1 LKHENVIPRLEIEK
15 YKFPMLILG
24 SLPFIGVSYKS
35 FKHDEIYRKRFSNIE
50 NIIEIL
56 SVAVEYGIDV
66 LGVMPDI
73 ENSLFNNLL
82 NAIKKVEANYG
93 IEIGLGICIPV
104 PLEIDGKPID
114 VFRRWLTYYHN
125 EKKLV
130 DENDLLK
137 RYLNDPVLQWRK
149 GWKKQFLK
157 ASKHLKP
164 YAKEDFKRL
173 SINLRPVERILNIFD
188 GYKVVFVEPGSEIDF
203 LVVSGR
209 FDLLDSLLSFLQSLY
224 GGLVILGSHHSG
236 ITIPVLEKSKLS
248 FNGFMTPI
256 NMLGVMMFPSKELS
270 LKAVEEAKRPVIA
283 IKVLAGGRLKPLE
296 AIEFALKYVKFL
308 MVGVA
313 STKELNILVRAL
325 FDALSK

>member
-1 LKHENVIPRLEIEK
+1 MHHKNMIPRLKMGKHI
-15 YKFPMLILG
+15 FPMLMLG
-24 SLPFIGVSYKS
+24 SLPFIGISYKS
-35 FKHDEIYRKRFSNIE
+35 FKHDEIYRNRFSNIR

-56 SVAVEYGIDV
+56 SAAIEYGINV
-66 LGVMPDI
+66 LGIMPDI
-73 ENSLFNNLL
+73 ENPLFHNLL

-114 VFRRWLTYYHN
+114 TYRRWLTYYYN

-130 DENDLLK
+130 DKKDLFK
-137 RYLNDPVLQWRK
+137 RYLDDPVLQWRK

-157 ASKHLKP
+157 AFEHLKP
-164 YAKEDFKRL
+164 YVKEDFNKL
-173 SINLRPVERILNIFD
+173 SINLRSVGRILNIFD
-188 GYKVVFVEPGSEIDF
+188 GYKVVFIEPGSEIDF

-209 FDLLDSLLSFLQSLY
+209 LDLLDSLLSFLQSLY
-224 GGLVILGSHHSG
+224 EGLIILGSHHSG
-236 ITIPVLEKSKLS
+236 ITIPVLEKVKLS

-325 FDALSK
+325 FDVFPK